1 MSHETCERPCPHCR
15 ARSESYRRPKL
26 QTFPLRKIGTS
37 SLFSVMAE
45 SAYHARNIAS
55 VKLQCDPTEIEVLL
69 SP

>member
-1 MSHETCERPCPHCR
+1 M
-15 ARSESYRRPKL
+15 